1 MQWKIGESN
10 IGDLRYQVDWSALRI
25 VSAKKPKDSESV
37 NLMFSWVATFLW
49 ELGWC

>member
-1 MQWKIGESN
+1 MRVTLEILDSRWKA
-10 IGDLRYQVDWSALRI
+10 DWRDLRI